1 MPAPAQSAKSKMT
14 LDDIKDLIETVIA
27 KDITEFEFQSGQEKI
42 RICRAGANQNSTPPV
57 PYVIVTSPQAP
68 QGTIVNWPAN
78 PNPAAPVT
86 VAPGTGAS
94 GAAERAAE
102 KPAMEKEA
110 EGLHIV
116 TAPIVGTFYEASSP
130 GAPPFV
136 QVGDKVEA
144 GQVLCIIEAMKLM
157 NEIEAESSG
166 VITKRFVANGQ
177 PVEYGEAL
185 FAIDTR
191 G

>member
-1 MPAPAQSAKSKMT
+1 MPAPAQSADSKMT

-27 KDITEFEFQSGQEKI
+27 KDITEFEFHSGQEKI
-42 RICRAGANQNSTPPV
+42 RICRAGANQNSNAPT
-57 PYVIVTSPQAP
+57 PYVIVTSPQTPGAVAHSAGNP
-68 QGTIVNWPAN
+68 GPPPASTAV
-78 PNPAAPVT
+78 P
-86 VAPGTGAS
+86 
-94 GAAERAAE
+94 AERPAE
-102 KPAMEKEA
+102 KPAPEKEA
-110 EGLHIV
+110 EGLIV
-116 TAPIVGTFYEASSP
+116 TAPIVGTFYESSSP
-130 GAPPFV
+130 GAPAFV

-157 NEIEAESSG
+157 NEIEAEAGG
-166 VITKRFVANGQ
+166 VVTKRFVANGQ

>member
-1 MPAPAQSAKSKMT
+1 MT

-42 RICRAGANQNSTPPV
+42 RICRAGASQNSNSPP
-57 PYVIVTSPQAP
+57 PYVIVTSPQP
-68 QGTIVNWPAN
+68 TQGTVANSPGNPSPA
-78 PNPAAPVT
+78 PPVS
-86 VAPGTGAS
+86 AS
-94 GAAERAAE
+94 GAGERPAE
-102 KPAMEKEA
+102 KPAVEKAA
-110 EGLHIV
+110 EGQHMV

-130 GAPPFV
+130 GAPAFV

-166 VITKRFVANGQ
+166 VISKRFVSNGQ

>member
-1 MPAPAQSAKSKMT
+1 MN

-27 KDITEFEFQSGQEKI
+27 KDITEFEFKSGEEKI
-42 RICRAGANQNSTPPV
+42 RICRGAPASHSNALPA
-57 PYVIVTSPQAP
+57 YVIVTSPQA
-68 QGTIVNWPAN
+68 G
-78 PNPAAPVT
+78 PAAITPSNAGLNA
-86 VAPGTGAS
+86 APPATGATAVEIAREKT
-94 GAAERAAE
+94 AA
-102 KPAMEKEA
+102 EKEA
-110 EGLHIV
+110 EALHMV
-116 TAPIVGTFYEASSP
+116 TAPIVGTFYEAPSP
-130 GAPPFV
+130 GAPAFV

-166 VITKRFVANGQ
+166 IVAKRFVANGQ

-185 FAIDTR
+185 FAINTH

>member
-1 MPAPAQSAKSKMT
+1 MT

-27 KDITEFEFQSGQEKI
+27 KDITEFEFHSGQEKI
-42 RICRAGANQNSTPPV
+42 RICRGGASQNSNSQP
-57 PYVIVTSPQAP
+57 PYVIVTSNQP
-68 QGTIVNWPAN
+68 QGATANWPAN
-78 PNPAAPVT
+78 ASPTAPAAAV
-86 VAPGTGAS
+86 S
-94 GAAERAAE
+94 GAAGSGSERSAE
-102 KPAMEKEA
+102 KTAADKEA
-110 EGLHIV
+110 EGLHMV

-130 GAPPFV
+130 GAPAFV

-166 VITKRFVANGQ
+166 VVSKRFVSNGQ

-185 FAIDTR
+185 FAINTR

>member
-1 MPAPAQSAKSKMT
+1 MT

-27 KDITEFEFQSGQEKI
+27 KDITEFEFQSGEEKI
-42 RICRAGANQNSTPPV
+42 RICREGSHPRSNAQP
-57 PYVIVTSPQAP
+57 PYVIVTSPQ
-68 QGTIVNWPAN
+68 
-78 PNPAAPVT
+78 
-86 VAPGTGAS
+86 VAPGSIAPQANPGTAPPAS
-94 GAAERAAE
+94 AASSANEQRAPE
-102 KPAMEKEA
+102 KPAEKEA
-110 EGLHIV
+110 EMHMV

-130 GAPPFV
+130 GGPAFV
-136 QVGDKVEA
+136 QVGDKVQA

-157 NEIEAESSG
+157 NEIEAEASG
-166 VITKRFVANGQ
+166 VIKKRFVSNGQ

>member
-42 RICRAGANQNSTPPV
+42 RICRAGANQNLTAPP
-57 PYVIVTSPQAP
+57 PYIIVAPQQSPQGAITNSS
-68 QGTIVNWPAN
+68 G
-78 PNPAAPVT
+78 NPASPPSAG
-86 VAPGTGAS
+86 AAS
-94 GAAERAAE
+94 GTAERSADKAAAE
-102 KPAMEKEA
+102 KEKEA
-110 EGLHIV
+110 EVHMV

-157 NEIEAESSG
+157 NEIEAESGG
-166 VITKRFVANGQ
+166 VVTKRFVSNGQ

>member
-1 MPAPAQSAKSKMT
+1 MPAAAQSAKSKMT

-42 RICRAGANQNSTPPV
+42 RICRAGTRQNSSAPP
-57 PYVIVTSPQAP
+57 PYVIVTSPQP
-68 QGTIVNWPAN
+68 TPGTIISPAN
-78 PNPAAPVT
+78 SGPPAAAEAFT
-86 VAPGTGAS
+86 
-94 GAAERAAE
+94 AAERPAA
-102 KPAMEKEA
+102 KPATDTEA
-110 EGLHIV
+110 EGLAMV

-130 GAPPFV
+130 GAPAFV

-157 NEIEAESSG
+157 NEIEAESGG
-166 VITKRFVANGQ
+166 VISKRFVSNGQ

-191 G
+191 S

>member
-27 KDITEFEFQSGQEKI
+27 KDITEFEFHSGQEKI
-42 RICRAGANQNSTPPV
+42 RICRAGANQNSNSPP
-57 PYVIVTSPQAP
+57 PYVIVTSSQP
-68 QGTIVNWPAN
+68 QGAIVNSPGN
-78 PNPAAPVT
+78 PGPAAP
-86 VAPGTGAS
+86 AAAAS
-94 GAAERAAE
+94 VVGEKAAA
-102 KPAMEKEA
+102 EKEA
-110 EGLHIV
+110 EGLHMV

-130 GAPPFV
+130 GAPAFV

-166 VITKRFVANGQ
+166 VISKRFVSNGQ

>member
-1 MPAPAQSAKSKMT
+1 MPPSTQRAKPKMT

-27 KDITEFEFQSGQEKI
+27 KDITEFEFESGEEKI
-42 RICRAGANQNSTPPV
+42 RICREGSNPRSNAPP
-57 PYVIVTSPQAP
+57 PYVIVTSPQPAP
-68 QGTIVNWPAN
+68 AIVPSPGNS
-78 PNPAAPVT
+78 NPAAGPSEQR
-86 VAPGTGAS
+86 AP
-94 GAAERAAE
+94 E
-102 KPAMEKEA
+102 KTAEKEA
-110 EGLHIV
+110 EMHMV

-130 GAPPFV
+130 GGPAFV
-136 QVGDKVEA
+136 QVGDKVQA

-157 NEIEAESSG
+157 NEIEAEASG
-166 VITKRFVANGQ
+166 VIKKRFVSNGQ

>member
-1 MPAPAQSAKSKMT
+1 MPSSTQRAKPKMT

-27 KDITEFEFQSGQEKI
+27 KDITEFEFESGEEKI
-42 RICRAGANQNSTPPV
+42 RICREGSHPRSNAQP
-57 PYVIVTSPQAP
+57 PYVIVTSPQVATAAMAP
-68 QGTIVNWPAN
+68 QGN
-78 PNPAAPVT
+78 
-86 VAPGTGAS
+86 PGTVPQQAPPPVPP
-94 GAAERAAE
+94 APDKLAE
-102 KPAMEKEA
+102 K
-110 EGLHIV
+110 EGEGQHMV

-130 GAPPFV
+130 GGPAFV
-136 QVGDKVEA
+136 QVGDKVQA

-157 NEIEAESSG
+157 NEIEAEASG
-166 VITKRFVANGQ
+166 VIKKRFVSNGQ

>member
-1 MPAPAQSAKSKMT
+1 MT
-14 LDDIKDLIETVIA
+14 LEDIKDLIETVIA

-42 RICRAGANQNSTPPV
+42 RICRGGASQNSTPPA
-57 PYVIVTSPQAP
+57 PYVIFTSPQPA
-68 QGTIVNWPAN
+68 QGAITNSTG
-78 PNPAAPVT
+78 NPAPAPP
-86 VAPGTGAS
+86 AP
-94 GAAERAAE
+94 AERPAE
-102 KPAMEKEA
+102 KPASDNTEKEA
-110 EGLHIV
+110 EGLIV

-130 GAPPFV
+130 GAPAFV

-157 NEIEAESSG
+157 NEIEAESGG
-166 VITKRFVANGQ
+166 VISKRFVANGQ

>member
-42 RICRAGANQNSTPPV
+42 RICRAGANQNSAPP
-57 PYVIVTSPQAP
+57 PYVIVTSPQPAQGAITNSVGNPGPAP
-68 QGTIVNWPAN
+68 SAT
-78 PNPAAPVT
+78 
-86 VAPGTGAS
+86 
-94 GAAERAAE
+94 AERPAE
-102 KPAMEKEA
+102 KPASEKTEKEA
-110 EGLHIV
+110 EGLLIV
-116 TAPIVGTFYEASSP
+116 TSPIVGTFYEASSP

-136 QVGDKVEA
+136 QVGDKVDA

-157 NEIEAESSG
+157 NEIEAESGG
-166 VITKRFVANGQ
+166 VISKRFVASGQ

>member
-1 MPAPAQSAKSKMT
+1 MPATAQRAKSKMT

-27 KDITEFEFQSGQEKI
+27 KDITEFEFQSGEEKI
-42 RICRAGANQNSTPPV
+42 RICREGAKPNSNANP
-57 PYVIVTSPQAP
+57 PYVIVTSPQPAP
-68 QGTIVNWPAN
+68 PIVTSQGN
-78 PNPAAPVT
+78 PGPPQAQAAP
-86 VAPGTGAS
+86 P
-94 GAAERAAE
+94 AEPAEPRPPE
-102 KPAMEKEA
+102 KPAADKET
-110 EGLHIV
+110 EGQHMV

-130 GAPPFV
+130 GSPPFV
-136 QVGDKVEA
+136 QVGDKVHA

-157 NEIEAESSG
+157 NEIEAETSG
-166 VITKRFVANGQ
+166 VVTKRFVANGQ

>member
-1 MPAPAQSAKSKMT
+1 MPAPAQSAKPKMT

-42 RICRAGANQNSTPPV
+42 RICRAGASQNSNTPP
-57 PYVIVTSPQAP
+57 PYVIVTSPQPTQGATANSLGNPSPAP
-68 QGTIVNWPAN
+68 PVA
-78 PNPAAPVT
+78 AAP
-86 VAPGTGAS
+86 A
-94 GAAERAAE
+94 AAERSEE
-102 KPAMEKEA
+102 KPGAGKEA
-110 EGLHIV
+110 EGLHMV

-130 GAPPFV
+130 GAPALV

-166 VITKRFVANGQ
+166 VVAKRFVSNGQ

>member
-1 MPAPAQSAKSKMT
+1 MT

-27 KDITEFEFQSGQEKI
+27 KDITEFEFQSGAEKI
-42 RICRAGANQNSTPPV
+42 RICRSSANPNSNTPP
-57 PYVIVTSPQAP
+57 PYVIVTSPQPAP
-68 QGTIVNWPAN
+68 ASSQGN
-78 PNPAAPVT
+78 PNPAQHSAAATPEPV
-86 VAPGTGAS
+86 
-94 GAAERAAE
+94 ERAPE
-102 KPAMEKEA
+102 KTAAEKEA
-110 EGLHIV
+110 EGLHMV

-130 GAPPFV
+130 GGPAFV
-136 QVGDKVEA
+136 QVGDKVQA

-157 NEIEAESSG
+157 NEIEAETNG
-166 VITKRFVANGQ
+166 VIKKRFVSNGQ

>member
-27 KDITEFEFQSGQEKI
+27 KDITEFEFHSGQEKI
-42 RICRAGANQNSTPPV
+42 RICRAGANQNSNSPP
-57 PYVIVTSPQAP
+57 PYVIVTSSQP
-68 QGTIVNWPAN
+68 QGAIVNSPGN
-78 PNPAAPVT
+78 PGPAAP
-86 VAPGTGAS
+86 AAAAS
-94 GAAERAAE
+94 GAAERSAEKAAAE
-102 KPAMEKEA
+102 KEA
-110 EGLHIV
+110 AGMHMV

-130 GAPPFV
+130 GAPAFV

-166 VITKRFVANGQ
+166 VISKRFVSNGQ

>member
-1 MPAPAQSAKSKMT
+1 MT

-42 RICRAGANQNSTPPV
+42 RICRAGAAQNSTPP

-68 QGTIVNWPAN
+68 GPIVNSAGNPGPAVA
-78 PNPAAPVT
+78 NPAA
-86 VAPGTGAS
+86 
-94 GAAERAAE
+94 AAERPAE
-102 KPAMEKEA
+102 KPAMETEA
-110 EGLHIV
+110 EGLLIV

-136 QVGDKVEA
+136 QVGDKVDA

-157 NEIEAESSG
+157 NEIEAETSG
-166 VITKRFVANGQ
+166 VVAKRFVANGQ